1 MAHHYINHKHGGGW
15 DCRRQHVTYQQ
26 LRNEKISGQ
35 KHNDAASSILHTQDC
50 FIKSPI
56 HYFEFI
62 FGGIR
67 NSAILFMA
75 SQCWLLDY
83 GDGIEALC
91 WVLNWGSGLR
101 PKRLCRVLEK
111 KMKFWWQKASRHSWK
126 VCLAAVGCREVDEHL
141 GFVERGSQE
150 YKVRC
155 EAVDQEVM
163 RWFSVMKKFLLQLAG
178 EIKRTYRLN
187 SKEFIISQIWV
198 NFILTHNIQPKI
210 PSLCLFWHL

>member
-1 MAHHYINHKHGGGW
+1 
-15 DCRRQHVTYQQ
+15 
-26 LRNEKISGQ
+26 
-35 KHNDAASSILHTQDC
+35 
-50 FIKSPI
+50 
-56 HYFEFI
+56 
-62 FGGIR
+62 
-67 NSAILFMA
+67 
-75 SQCWLLDY
+75 
-83 GDGIEALC
+83 
-91 WVLNWGSGLR
+91 
-101 PKRLCRVLEK
+101 
-111 KMKFWWQKASRHSWK
+111 
-126 VCLAAVGCREVDEHL
+126 VGCREVDEHL

-210 PSLCLFWHL
+210 PSLCLF